1 MKRNK
6 LAMAF
11 SGALGC
17 LALLALPMMAAWA
30 KPIQWPKAMAI
41 GGAKEGT
48 SYYSEA
54 VAMGRIMTKYL
65 PTTVTG
71 QVTGGSYD
79 NILRIQDGTRE
90 MGIVSAMDLY
100 NANRGLKEYEKV
112 GKVPVRIISMGP
124 PGAYRIV
131 TRADLGI
138 KTIPD
143 LKGKIIE
150 VANPGSVL
158 GWDAMERIFKAYGM
172 DLYKD
177 SKARPRGSVRSSV
190 QHLKEGKCDA
200 FCSAGSAGNIRWG
213 IALEA
218 STLFPVYYIPV
229 DKDKI
234 EKINNEAPYWSYGEF
249 PVGVDKQV
257 NTEPVP
263 CLWYR
268 KALSCLPNLNDE
280 IVFAITKSLMEHAK
294 EAGELYA
301 GAGEYNMDR
310 FADGLSAPFHSGAI
324 KYYKEKGI
332 WTPKMEALHKRLLKE
347 TGATE

>member
-1 MKRNK
+1 MKRSK
-6 LAMAF
+6 FKILLA
-11 SGALGC
+11 GALGC
-17 LALLALPMMAAWA
+17 IAIVALSIMAAWA
-30 KPIQWPKAMAI
+30 NPVNWPKAMAI
-41 GGAKEGT
+41 GSAKEGT

-54 VAMGRIMTKYL
+54 VAMGRIMSKYL

-71 QVTGGSYD
+71 QVSGGSHE
-79 NILRIQDGTRE
+79 NILRLNDGARE

-112 GKVPVRIISMGP
+112 GKVPARIISMGP
-124 PGAYRIV
+124 PAAFRIV
-131 TRADLGI
+131 TRADIGI
-138 KTIPD
+138 KSIPD

-150 VANPGSVL
+150 VATPGSVL
-158 GWDAMERIFKAYGM
+158 AWDAMERIFKAYGM

-177 SKARPRGSVRSSV
+177 SKARPRGSPRSSV

-200 FCSAGSAGNIRWG
+200 FTTPGSAGTIPFG
-213 IALEA
+213 LILEA
-218 STLFPVYYIPV
+218 STLFPVYYIPL

-234 EKINNEAPYWSYGEF
+234 DEINKEAPYWSYGEF

-268 KALSCLPNLNDE
+268 KALGCIPALNEE
-280 IVFAITKSLMEHAK
+280 IVFAITKCLMEHAK

-301 GAGEYNMDR
+301 GAGEYNMDH
-310 FADGLSAPFHSGAI
+310 FADGLAAPFHSGAI
-324 KYYKEKGI
+324 KYYKEKGL
-332 WTPKMEALHKRLLKE
+332 WTPKIEALHKRFLKE
-347 TGATE
+347 TGATK